1 MKNTLAVYDGV
12 RDCLSR
18 HINDYLN
25 ESNCPY
31 DIIVPAIEDKQIVVD
46 FPDLDKIPQ
55 NNMLYIIPDYFEITP
70 QTCCTNLVT
79 SAIKVYIFCK
89 RDNHDN
95 LIKRASTYFNALCQ
109 TIMRYP
115 TLDGAVNYAEMTSAD
130 YYPAVTANGSIAA
143 YEVNVNLRY
152 VWES

>member
-12 RDCLSR
+12 RDCLLR

-25 ESNCPY
+25 QNCPY
-31 DIIVPAIEDKQIVVD
+31 DIIVPAIEDRNIQVD

-55 NNMLYIIPDYFEITP
+55 NNMIYIIPDYFEITP
-70 QTCCTNLVT
+70 QTVCTNLVT

-95 LIKRASTYFNALCQ
+95 LIKRASTYFNAVCQ

-115 TLDGAVNYAEMTSAD
+115 TMDGAVNYAEMTSAD
-130 YYPAVTANGSIAA
+130 YYPAVTASNTIAA
-143 YEVNVNLRY
+143 YELNISLRY
-152 VWES
+152 IFEN